1 MEPEAQQRV
10 SAAARTAAG
19 ALRGTRSRVEGVETM
34 LNTAADMARGWLL
47 SGVTPEAQQT
57 HVEPNLTVPDRGKP
71 LGSSVVRLRGKRHNS
86 WRRAG
91 RSLCTWSVA

>member
-47 SGVTPEAQQT
+47 SGVTLEPQQA
-57 HVEPNLTVPDRGKP
+57 R
-71 LGSSVVRLRGKRHNS
+71 
-86 WRRAG
+86 
-91 RSLCTWSVA
+91 